1 MLKRK
6 RTLEEGYETD
16 ANYRYLVRPD
26 NVTHTIDIHK
36 PDLEI
41 VLRDPVEGGTTG
53 VAAVLPY
60 EFSK

>member
-1 MLKRK
+1 MLERK

-26 NVTHTIDIHK
+26 SVSHAIDIPT

-41 VLRDPVEGGTTG
+41 VLRDPVEGGKTG
-53 VAAVLPY
+53 GAAVLPY
-60 EFSK
+60 AFSK